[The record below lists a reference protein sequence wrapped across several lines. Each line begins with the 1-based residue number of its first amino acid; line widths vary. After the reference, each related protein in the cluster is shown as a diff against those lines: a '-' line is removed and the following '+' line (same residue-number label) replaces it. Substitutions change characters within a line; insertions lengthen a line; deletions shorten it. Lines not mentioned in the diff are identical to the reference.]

1 MTGFIRGFF
10 GRKGN
15 DEANE
20 QPVKKPEQPAKK
32 AEPAKKVERAPRVVR
47 DQQTNAFFLESDDA
61 KSLGNLE
68 YMRTSKTIRRTFPKT
83 VNNAEMEL
91 IQKVSALETA
101 KAVGDQAAVSALT
114 SDIKQTVQ
122 SSNAVRP
129 EVRQAAIEEVA
140 RTNSNAD
147 RRAADSS
154 LDMFR
159 NMAKDLRKPK

>member
-15 DEANE
+15 DEAE
-20 QPVKKPEQPAKK
+20 QPVKKPEQSAKK
-32 AEPAKKVERAPRVVR
+32 AEPAKKVERAPRVVQER
-47 DQQTNAFFLESDDA
+47 QTNAFFLESDDA

-68 YMRTSKTIRRTFPKT
+68 YMRASKTIRRTFPKT

-140 RTNSNAD
+140 RTNGNAD